1 MLCSLR
7 RLVRP
12 GHTANTSTVV
22 RQLACLDARQYAT
35 RGRPKP
41 VEMKRK
47 DPPLKLDSPAKKAKP
62 QVSVPEY
69 HETPSIKEE
78 DGTIQWPAPKGQMD
92 RAREII
98 LDWFVHQ
105 SFTILYIRLTT
116 DQRKIKQE
124 DLDSARQG
132 CRRSFLRGHLTPHSD
147 TAWSSRGSDRRPFTK
162 QRQHSPQ
169 PFGAR
174 FNGSLSTCLR
184 LRPRS
189 RQPPESSTRL

>member
-1 MLCSLR
+1 MLRSFR

-12 GHTANTSTVV
+12 GHTANSSTVV
-22 RQLACLDARQYAT
+22 RQLACLDGRRYAT
-35 RGRPKP
+35 RGRPKAL
-41 VEMKRK
+41 EMKRK
-47 DPPLKLDSPAKKAKP
+47 DPPSKLNSPAKRPKS

-105 SFTILYIRLTT
+105 NFRILYIRLTS
-116 DQRKIKQE
+116 DQRKVEQE
-124 DLDSARQG
+124 DLDCARQG
-132 CRRSFLRGHLTPHSD
+132 CRRSFLRSYPTPHSD
-147 TAWSSRGSDRRPFTK
+147 TAWYSRRSDRRPSIE

-174 FNGSLSTCLR
+174 SNGSLSTSLH
-184 LRPRS
+184 LRPRP
-189 RQPPESSTRL
+189 RQSPEPSTRL